1 MGKLMFCFLNYNIEM
16 KLVLQEAKRHQ
27 PIVII
32 FQVVLGLSFFEITT
46 LIKPL
51 VSNFTKTKVSCK
63 CNFIHSQ
70 RNFCNGPPPKD
81 QLMNIYHTLLAM
93 TLSTSLTHGCKR
105 STFNYKS

>member
-1 MGKLMFCFLNYNIEM
+1 M

-51 VSNFTKTKVSCK
+51 VSKSPK
-63 CNFIHSQ
+63 Q
-70 RNFCNGPPPKD
+70 RFHVNAISYIPKGTFA
-81 QLMNIYHTLLAM
+81 MGLLQ
-93 TLSTSLTHGCKR
+93 KI
-105 STFNYKS
+105 N